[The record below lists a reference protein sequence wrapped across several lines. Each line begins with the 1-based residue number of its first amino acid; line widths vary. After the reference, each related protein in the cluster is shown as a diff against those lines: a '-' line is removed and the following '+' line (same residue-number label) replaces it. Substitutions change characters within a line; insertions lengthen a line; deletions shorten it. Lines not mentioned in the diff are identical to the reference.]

1 MRMRV
6 FYGYAKLT
14 PTIKKRELRV
24 IFENAYTS
32 RNDEA
37 INRYMHVVYWR
48 YQTPGEQ
55 SDAQFSNRC
64 FTRYSTFID
73 SKPFFGDIDK
83 VLDNNYE
90 ADSNNI
96 SEAERMKIKD
106 ALRKEYFIFYG
117 ISEVLKFQ
125 KKHLQLTLNL

>member
-1 MRMRV
+1 MRV

-14 PTIKKRELRV
+14 PIIKKRELRV

-55 SDAQFSNRC
+55 SDAQLSNRC

-83 VLDNNYE
+83 VLENNYE